1 MTRDSRRHP
10 PPGSADRS
18 DRTRGDLFEGH
29 AGRPAGVVRWTVLV
43 RKAALPA
50 ADATGLTAAV
60 IVDGADHVPVLAA
73 VYAASVLA
81 VLAASR
87 LHRLPVC
94 LRTSDQTSRIVVAVA
109 APLPI
114 LLLWPSG
121 APAVL
126 VGVALR
132 TAVGLLVSPAGGV
145 RSAACGAPAGP
156 ADRARRGGWRRDL
169 RRLRRRTDARAP
181 GAWPETGRV
190 RRRRPATP

>member
-1 MTRDSRRHP
+1 MTRDSRRHL
-10 PPGSADRS
+10 PPGSAADPY
-18 DRTRGDLFEGH
+18 RTRGGLFKRH
-29 AGRPAGVVRWTVLV
+29 AGRPAGAVRWTVLV

-50 ADATGLTAAV
+50 ADAAGLTAAV
-60 IVDGADHVPVLAA
+60 AVDGADRVPVLAA

-94 LRTSDQTSRIVVAVA
+94 LRTSDQTSRILAAVA

-132 TAVGLLVSPAGGV
+132 TAVCLLS
-145 RSAACGAPAGP
+145 
-156 ADRARRGGWRRDL
+156 DRKS
-169 RRLRRRTDARAP
+169 
-181 GAWPETGRV
+181 V
-190 RRRRPATP
+190 V